1 MSLTDD
7 QIGLSQVAGELKK
20 MTAFIKQEAQ
30 EKAREI
36 QIKADEE
43 FAIEKSRLVRS
54 ETVAIDTQYE
64 RKHKQAELSQQI
76 AQSNVTNKTRLK
88 VLSVRQEL
96 LENIFE
102 EARKKLAQVTNN
114 KNEYN
119 RVLEGLILEG
129 AYALGE
135 KSIAVRARKADF
147 GSVKSAIDSA
157 SSSYTKATGK
167 QIKITLDESNEL
179 PEDSAGGVY
188 IVSGSGRI
196 DINNTLEERLSIL
209 EQEALPAV
217 RNTLFGPSP
226 NRKFFD

>member
-7 QIGLSQVAGELKK
+7 QVAGELKK

-76 AQSNVTNKTRLK
+76 ARSNVTNKTRLK

-96 LENIFE
+96 LEDIFE
-102 EARKKLAQVTNN
+102 EARKKLSQIPS
-114 KNEYN
+114 KKDEYS

-135 KSIAVRARKADF
+135 DSISVQARKADV
-147 GSVKSAIDSA
+147 GLVKSAIDAA

-167 QIKITLDESNEL
+167 HIKIKLNESNEL
-179 PEDSAGGVY
+179 PEDCAGGVY
-188 IVSGSGRI
+188 IISGSGRI
-196 DINNTLEERLSIL
+196 DINNTLEERLHIL
-209 EQEALPAV
+209 EQDSLPAV

-226 NRKFFD
+226 NRKFYD

>member
-7 QIGLSQVAGELKK
+7 QVAGELKK

-36 QIKADEE
+36 QIKADED
-43 FAIEKSRLVRS
+43 FAIEKSKLVRT
-54 ETVAIDTQYE
+54 ETVAIDTQFE

-76 AQSNVTNKTRLK
+76 ARSNVTNKTRLK

-96 LENIFE
+96 LESIFE
-102 EARKKLAQVTNN
+102 DARKNLGHIPNDKGKYSQ
-114 KNEYN
+114 
-119 RVLEGLILEG
+119 VLEGLILEG

-135 KSIAVRARKADF
+135 PKISIRARKVDF
-147 GSVKSAIDSA
+147 DLVQTATKSASTT
-157 SSSYTKATGK
+157 YEKKTG
-167 QIKITLDESNEL
+167 QTIVITLDETAEL
-179 PEDSAGGVY
+179 PENGAGGVH

-196 DINNTLEERLSIL
+196 DINNTLEERLQIL
-209 EQEALPAV
+209 EDEALPAV

-226 NRKFFD
+226 NRKFYD

>member
-7 QIGLSQVAGELKK
+7 QVAGELKK

-54 ETVAIDTQYE
+54 ETVSIDTQFE

-76 AQSNVTNKTRLK
+76 ARSNVTNKTRLK
-88 VLSVRQEL
+88 VLGVRQEL
-96 LENIFE
+96 LESIFE
-102 EARKKLAQVTNN
+102 DARKSLSQIANDKARYTQ
-114 KNEYN
+114 
-119 RVLEGLILEG
+119 VLEGLILEG
-129 AYALGE
+129 AYALAE
-135 KSIAVRARKADF
+135 PSISIRARKADF
-147 GSVKSAIDSA
+147 DLVKTAANSA
-157 SSSYTKATGK
+157 SSAYTEKTG
-167 QIKITLDESNEL
+167 QDIKITLNETEEL
-179 PEDSAGGVY
+179 PTDCAGGVY

-209 EQEALPAV
+209 EEEALPAV

-226 NRKFFD
+226 NRRFYD

>member
-7 QIGLSQVAGELKK
+7 QVAGELKK

-76 AQSNVTNKTRLK
+76 ARSNVTNKTRLK

-96 LENIFE
+96 LNNIFDD
-102 EARKKLAQVTNN
+102 ARKKLSQITGR
-114 KNEYN
+114 KDEYG

-129 AYALGE
+129 AYALAE
-135 KSIAVRARKADF
+135 DRISVRARKADY
-147 GSVKSAIDSA
+147 GLVKSAIDSA
-157 SSSYTKATGK
+157 SSQYAKTTGK
-167 QIKITLDESNEL
+167 QIKIKLDESNEL
-179 PEDSAGGVY
+179 PEDCAGGIY
-188 IVSGSGRI
+188 IISGSGRI

-226 NRKFFD
+226 NRKFYD